1 MNKKL
6 VIVGA
11 GEFAEIAY
19 EYFTYDSD
27 YEIVGFVVE
36 KDYIKE
42 KELFGKPIT
51 PLEDILTDYL
61 TDNIFYTQLLHIL
74 SSTESERDYTSIVKS

>member
-27 YEIVGFVVE
+27 YEVVGFVVE
-36 KDYIKE
+36 KAYIKE
-42 KELFGKPIT
+42 TKLFDKPVT
-51 PLEDILTDYL
+51 PLENILTDYPPEKF
-61 TDNIFYTQLLHIL
+61 IFPCRVRHIGIIGRV
-74 SSTESERDYTSIVKS
+74 TCKWQIH

>member
-1 MNKKL
+1 MVNNTMYKHQIENEDKKKL

-27 YEIVGFVVE
+27 YEVVGFAVE
-36 KDYIKE
+36 KAYIKE
-42 KELFGKPIT
+42 KELNF
-51 PLEDILTDYL
+51 
-61 TDNIFYTQLLHIL
+61 
-74 SSTESERDYTSIVKS
+74 